1 MRQLVTLAAIGALS
15 TLGTLPMA
23 SARAGETEK
32 FQLIHVDQLV
42 ADLKDGHAVVLDAN
56 NPETRAKEGIIPG
69 AKLLS
74 SSGGYDLAKEVP
86 GPKNTEVVFYCANA
100 KCMASH
106 GAAQR
111 AVDAGYTNVKVLAD
125 GIQGWKKA
133 GHPTEKV
140 RGG

>member
-1 MRQLVTLAAIGALS
+1 MRQLATLAAIGALS
-15 TLGTLPMA
+15 ALAALPI
-23 SARAGETEK
+23 SPARAGETEK

-56 NPETRAKEGIIPG
+56 NPATRAKEGVIPG

-74 SSGGYDLAKEVP
+74 SSGEYDIAKEVP
-86 GPKNTEVVFYCANA
+86 GPKSTEVVFYCANA

-133 GHPTEKV
+133 GQPTQKI
-140 RGG
+140 

>member
-1 MRQLVTLAAIGALS
+1 MRQLATLAAIGALS
-15 TLGTLPMA
+15 ALGTLPIS
-23 SARAGETEK
+23 SARAGETQQ

-42 ADLKDGHAVVLDAN
+42 ADLKGGHAVVLDAN
-56 NPETRAKEGIIPG
+56 NSATRAKEGVIPG

-74 SSGGYDLAKEVP
+74 SSSGYDLAKEVP
-86 GPKNTEVVFYCANA
+86 GPKDAEVVFYCANA

-133 GHPTEKV
+133 GQPTDKIQ
-140 RGG
+140 GG